1 MRKHKIIPD
10 TGGWTLKDRLA
21 YRLITAFRYGELP
34 EKPAVGKGYEYWPQG
49 AVTAENKPVYGCIR
63 LGKEN
68 KLMLSFCGGGVSFDE
83 YTAAR
88 PNKPGNR
95 DKQNFYAVEA
105 ETSDILLRT
114 GTNGRSKKNPFCDW
128 TVAVLPYT
136 TGDFHCGRSDYPYTD
151 LNGNPQILRHHGYIN
166 YRLLLEKVRELVPNP
181 EKLIITGFS
190 AGAFGTALLADD
202 IIGEFP
208 ACHDV
213 TVICDS
219 AMMHNHWQTIA
230 REVWDAPEEI
240 CARLTGTEI
249 VTDSLI
255 ALHNKRPE
263 VKIMYCCSSRD
274 WALTQY
280 VGYLEED
287 GNWNPTKETGDRF
300 QKHLADMAD
309 ALMAAIPEIGLF
321 YFDKPEPDYKEADLT
336 SHCILAGSAAFTVRE
351 EGITAAEWMKKG
363 VNGEMLK
370 IGLAHL
376 SERKNQSE

>member
-1 MRKHKIIPD
+1 MGKHKILPD
-10 TGGWTLKDRLA
+10 TDGWTLRDRLA
-21 YRLITAFRYGELP
+21 YRLLTAFRYADLP
-34 EKPAVGKGYEYWPQG
+34 EKPKIGKGYEYWPQG
-49 AVTAENKPVYGCIR
+49 AVTAENRPTYGCIR

-68 KLMLSFCGGGVSFDE
+68 KLMLSFCGGGVSFDA

-88 PNKPGNR
+88 PNKSGNR

-105 ETSDILLRT
+105 ETADILLRT
-114 GTNGRSKKNPFCDW
+114 GTNGRSKKNPFHDW
-128 TVAVLPYT
+128 TVVVLPYT
-136 TGDFHCGRSDYPYTD
+136 TGDFHCGRNDYPYTD
-151 LNGNPQILRHHGYIN
+151 LNGNSQILRHHGYIN
-166 YRLLLEKVRELVPNP
+166 YKLLLKKVRELVPDP

-208 ACHDV
+208 NCHDT

-219 AMMHNHWQTIA
+219 AMMHNNWQKIA
-230 REVWDAPEEI
+230 REVWGAPEEI

-255 ALHNKRPE
+255 ALHNRRPE

-274 WALTQY
+274 CALTQY
-280 VGYLEED
+280 VSYLEED
-287 GNWNPTKETGDRF
+287 GNWHPTKETGDRF
-300 QKHLADMAD
+300 QKHLADMSA

-321 YFDKPEPDYKEADLT
+321 YFDKPDIAHKEADLT
-336 SHCILAGSAAFTVRE
+336 VHCILAGSDAFTVSE
-351 EGITAAEWMKKG
+351 GGITAAEWMEKG

-370 IGLAHL
+370 LGLEHL
-376 SERKNQSE
+376 RENQI